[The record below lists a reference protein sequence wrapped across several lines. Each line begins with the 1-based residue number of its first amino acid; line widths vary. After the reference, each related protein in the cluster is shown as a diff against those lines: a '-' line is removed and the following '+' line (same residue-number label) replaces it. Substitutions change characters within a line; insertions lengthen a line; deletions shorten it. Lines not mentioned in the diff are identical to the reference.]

1 MEKKYKTEIVIRCL
15 IIINKFRAYYL
26 KKRDEG
32 MKHKKAMIAF
42 CNKLVRILHAMLT
55 KREVFHMPEPS

>member
-1 MEKKYKTEIVIRCL
+1 MKFNPY
-15 IIINKFRAYYL
+15 FRAYCL

-32 MKHKKAMIAF
+32 MKYRKAIIAL
-42 CNKLVRILHAMLT
+42 CNKLIRILHPMLT